1 MRCGGSALIPNL
13 GNRFVVREKDYAL
26 AGPVVAPCCCRSVDS
41 EEFLEIDIP
50 FITTQIPSALN
61 PVGFVDGAKTFSRRI
76 QSWMSEFLMD
86 LDWGM
91 KDEEFQDGNQS
102 DHHWISF
109 LASTLKLI

>member
-50 FITTQIPSALN
+50 FITKQIPSALN

-76 QSWMSEFLMD
+76 RKK
-86 LDWGM
+86 LDVRV
-91 KDEEFQDGNQS
+91 FDGS
-102 DHHWISF
+102 
-109 LASTLKLI
+109 